1 VNVPATERRVP
12 PALPADNCFAKAHR
26 IDEPSTSNDF
36 AMVSSSARQTD
47 RAVRQ
52 KSMAARQDSQQ
63 HAFMQD
69 QGGMS

>member
-1 VNVPATERRVP
+1 VNVRATEDWARRVP
-12 PALPADNCFAKAHR
+12 FPQDGLATAHR
-26 IDEPSTSNDF
+26 IDEQSSSNDF

-69 QGGMS
+69 QGGSS

>member
-1 VNVPATERRVP
+1 VNVRAAAGWARRVLFP
-12 PALPADNCFAKAHR
+12 QNGFTTTHR
-26 IDEPSTSNDF
+26 IDEPSSLNDF

-69 QGGMS
+69 QGGKS